1 MPVASDLNAE
11 RGDLA
16 VDGLNE
22 AELGLVL
29 VAGDHSSGVWRE
41 TLGDAEVTRRGA
53 RIAIEQVP
61 GAVSYVVR

>member
-1 MPVASDLNAE
+1 MCAEGGAWFPGRSVGGSQLEALPVPVASDLNAE

-29 VAGDHSSGVWRE
+29 VAGDHSSGVW
-41 TLGDAEVTRRGA
+41 
-53 RIAIEQVP
+53 P
-61 GAVSYVVR
+61 